1 MLLAID
7 IGNSTIYF
15 GEIENGEVKKTCRIR
30 TEKNKIA
37 DEYVVSIKETLENN
51 FNINEI
57 DAVIISSVVP
67 EITEEIEK
75 AIYKILIINAVV
87 VKRDID
93 APFKIVSE
101 CLRDLGADL
110 IADSTGALS
119 KYPVPIMILD
129 MGTATTCT
137 VINKNGDFCGGM
149 ICPGLKTGAKALIAA
164 ASQLGEFTLGNPKEA
179 VGTKTTECINAGVIY
194 GHSAMI
200 NGLRKRVEEETNEK
214 YTVVITGGNS
224 DYVMEYIDKDIIQD
238 KNLIFY
244 GLNKLYEKYL
254 ENKKEE

>member
-15 GEIENGEVKKTCRIR
+15 GGIVENEVKKTFRIA

-37 DEYVVSIKETLENN
+37 DEYVVLVKELL
-51 FNINEI
+51 NINLKGNEI
-57 DAVIISSVVP
+57 EGVIISSVVP

-75 AIYKILIINAVV
+75 AMYKILNIKAVV
-87 VKRDID
+87 VKRDIE

-101 CLRDLGADL
+101 SLRDLGADL

-119 KYPVPIMILD
+119 KYNTPIMIFD

-137 VINKNGDFCGGM
+137 VVNRNGDFCGGM
-149 ICPGLKTGAKALIAA
+149 ICPGLKTGAKALIDS
-164 ASQLGEFTLGNPKEA
+164 ASQLGEFGLGNPQKA
-179 VGTKTTECINAGVIY
+179 VGTETTECINAGVVY

-200 NGLRKRVEEETNEK
+200 NGLRKRVEEETRET

-224 DYVMEYIDKDIIQD
+224 DYIIDYIDKDIIQD

-244 GLNKLYEKYL
+244 GLAELYKKYL
-254 ENKKEE
+254 ESKNN

>member
-15 GEIENGEVKKTCRIR
+15 GGIENGEVKETFRIR

-37 DEYVVSIKETLENN
+37 DEYVLLIKEALEIN
-51 FNINEI
+51 FDIRKI
-57 DAVIISSVVP
+57 DGVIVSSVVP

-75 AIYKILIINAVV
+75 AIYKILNIKAIV

-93 APFKIVSE
+93 APFPIISE
-101 CLRDLGADL
+101 CLRDLGSDL
-110 IADSTGALS
+110 IADCTGVIAKHKL
-119 KYPVPIMILD
+119 PIMTFD

-137 VINKNGDFCGGM
+137 VINKNGEFCGGM

-179 VGTKTTECINAGVIY
+179 VGTETTECINAGVIY

-200 NGLRKRVEEETNEK
+200 NGLRKRIEEETKEK

-244 GLNKLYEKYL
+244 GLNELYNRYL
-254 ENKKEE
+254 KSK

>member
-15 GEIENGEVKKTCRIR
+15 GGIENGEVNKTFRIR
-30 TEKNKIA
+30 TEKNKLA
-37 DEYVVSIKETLENN
+37 DEYVILIKESLEIN
-51 FNINEI
+51 FDINCF
-57 DAVIISSVVP
+57 DGAIISSVVP

-75 AIYKILIINAVV
+75 AIYKILNIKAVV
-87 VKRDID
+87 VKRDVD

-110 IADSTGALS
+110 IADSAGAMS
-119 KYPVPIMILD
+119 KYPCPIMILD

-137 VINKNGDFCGGM
+137 VINRNSEFCGGM
-149 ICPGLKTGAKALIAA
+149 ICPGLKTGARALISA

-179 VGTKTTECINAGVIY
+179 VGIKTTECINAGVIY

-224 DYVMEYIDKDIIQD
+224 DYVIDYIDKDIVQD

-244 GLNKLYEKYL
+244 GLNELY
-254 ENKKEE
+254 KKHINGMG

>member
-1 MLLAID
+1 MLLAVD

-15 GEIENGEVKKTCRIR
+15 GGIKNGEVKKTFRIR

-37 DEYVVSIKETLENN
+37 DEYFVSIKECLEIN
-51 FNINEI
+51 FNIKEF
-57 DAVIISSVVP
+57 DSVIISSVVP
-67 EITEEIEK
+67 EITKEIEK
-75 AIYKILIINAVV
+75 AIYRILSIKAVV

-110 IADSTGALS
+110 IADSAGAMS
-119 KYPVPIMILD
+119 KYKLPIITFD

-137 VINKNGDFCGGM
+137 VINRNGEFCGGM
-149 ICPGLKTGAKALIAA
+149 ICPGLKTGAKALIAS
-164 ASQLGEFTLGNPKEA
+164 ASQLGEFSLGNPKEA
-179 VGTKTTECINAGVIY
+179 VGIETSECINAGVIY

-224 DYVMEYIDKDIIQD
+224 DYVIDYIDEDIIQE

-244 GLNKLYEKYL
+244 GLDELYKKYL
-254 ENKKEE
+254 GCK